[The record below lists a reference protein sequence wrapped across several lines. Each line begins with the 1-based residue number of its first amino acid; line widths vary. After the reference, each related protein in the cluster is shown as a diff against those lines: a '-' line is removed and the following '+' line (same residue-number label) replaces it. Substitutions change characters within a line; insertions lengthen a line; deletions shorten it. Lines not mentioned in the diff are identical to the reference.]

1 MEIFWSPSRLTAEV
15 EVSRAHHTE
24 LGVWLQLISMAM
36 GQTGRSVQRRGVA
49 CTALYIYIPWIYQ
62 FKGLFTVKITPVS
75 RCKLTLLGL

>member
-1 MEIFWSPSRLTAEV
+1 MSEGWVEIFWSPSRLTAEV

-49 CTALYIYIPWIYQ
+49 CTCFIHTMDIPRAYS
-62 FKGLFTVKITPVS
+62 L
-75 RCKLTLLGL
+75 